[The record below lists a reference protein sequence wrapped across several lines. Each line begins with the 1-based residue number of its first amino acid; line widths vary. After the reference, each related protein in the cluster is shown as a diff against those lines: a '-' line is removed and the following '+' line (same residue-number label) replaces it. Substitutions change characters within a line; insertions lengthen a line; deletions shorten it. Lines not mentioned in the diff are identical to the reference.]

1 MRFAAPVAL
10 RATLFGTLFTALFA
24 VPMTAQT
31 PTPVESDP
39 AYEDASIQW
48 MNYLNDGHFDSAAM
62 HVSPQVI
69 TQMGAEQLT
78 TLWPQI
84 TAQVGGLQ
92 DLQPEKQGE
101 LNGLRVV
108 KLAGTFEAGVF
119 DVNVVY
125 DAEMKVVGFSVT
137 PPSGG

>member
-1 MRFAAPVAL
+1 MRRFASAL
-10 RATLFGTLFTALFA
+10 ALLA
-24 VPMTAQT
+24 ACSLTPLSAQT
-31 PTPVESDP
+31 PTPVDSDP

-48 MNYLNDGHFDSAAM
+48 LNYLKAGHFDSAAI

-69 TQMGAEQLT
+69 AQMGEEHLAV
-78 TLWPQI
+78 LWPQI
-84 TAQVGGLQ
+84 TAQVGAMQ
-92 DLQPEKQGE
+92 DLQPEKQGD

-108 KLAGTFEAGVF
+108 KLAGTFDAGVF